1 MSCGVKKIVEET
13 LGICITDDDKSL
25 VEYINVTPE
34 IILYLL
40 IIISEKYS
48 ISLDRMYNNID
59 IISIKELS
67 EICVD

>member
-13 LGICITDDDKSL
+13 LGICITDDKSL